1 MDFKSL
7 SNKNNDG
14 TKLIMTQPTILFV
27 DYDTN
32 KKLYYKEHIVKEDE
46 VIRPDLIALE
56 CYNDQSFLDI
66 ILKFNGISDPFSIM
80 PGETLLIPLQQIK
93 YQTLERPSNYEDNP
107 IKNQFIDTKRLSKKD
122 ARRLE
127 ALKKKYNKENL
138 LPPNVIPVGK
148 KNFEYDGGK
157 IRFGAQVQTDAVVD
171 SILKE
176 LSDDPNKY
184 GDRTENVPVEDENG
198 NTVPVETSVET
209 QVSDKEIEKKAE
221 DKSGTPGKSKVD
233 TVKSDKADETGGKEG
248 DGTAPANTDNLD
260 DLTQEG
266 PCSK

>member
-1 MDFKSL
+1 M
-7 SNKNNDG
+7 
-14 TKLIMTQPTILFV
+14 
-27 DYDTN
+27 
-32 KKLYYKEHIVKEDE
+32 
-46 VIRPDLIALE
+46 
-56 CYNDQSFLDI
+56 
-66 ILKFNGISDPFSIM
+66 
-80 PGETLLIPLQQIK
+80 
-93 YQTLERPSNYEDNP
+93 
-107 IKNQFIDTKRLSKKD
+107 
-122 ARRLE
+122 
-127 ALKKKYNKENL
+127 

-221 DKSGTPGKSKVD
+221 DKSGILGKSVID
-233 TVKSDKADETGGKEG
+233 TVKSDKADKPGGEKG
-248 DGTAPANTDNLD
+248 DGGGPKNTDNLD